1 MIHSIFKMKRAILVI
16 WTLSILLPLVKGQ
29 DYYRVRKQTRIS
41 TGLDEAAA
49 VPYKDGG
56 IVYITETNNV
66 GFSSPT
72 DTEGRKL
79 FTIFLLETS
88 GKKGLFDPD
97 MISQE
102 HEGPVS
108 FTKDY
113 KMMVFSQQKPS
124 PERIDPLGLYFA
136 DSEGD
141 TWVNFRP
148 FPYNDEVAWLF
159 SPSISEDGQTLF
171 FAANYDDGLG
181 GFDIYRSRLINGEW
195 SKPEN
200 LGPHVNTSA
209 NEIYP
214 FIHPSGKL
222 YFSSD
227 GRDNNVAGFDLFQTA
242 LVGNEWVEAV
252 KLEAPFNSLSN
263 DYAIWFSED
272 FKTGFLTSDRRSGS
286 KEIFTI
292 DTDLPE
298 LTSPQPIRRTY
309 YTYLLHDK
317 KLDTVDY
324 NLFRYSWIINDTLEL
339 PGDEVIYR
347 FPKPGIY
354 HCKFM
359 VYDIELDTLIT
370 QMEQDLPIRLNEQA
384 VITCPDT
391 VAVNTPIPFDGS
403 QTYLPGFNI
412 GRYIWEFGDGTY
424 GEGIRVTHTYLY
436 PGNYRVMLGVEE
448 RRQNRRDTPEVRT
461 NYKDILVVRPGQ
473 PQGQ

>member
-1 MIHSIFKMKRAILVI
+1 MKRAILVI
-16 WTLSILLPLVKGQ
+16 CTLLILMPLVTGQ
-29 DYYRVRKQTRIS
+29 DIYRVRKQTRIS

-56 IVYITETNNV
+56 VVYITETNNV

-72 DTEGRKL
+72 DDEGRKL
-79 FTIFLLETS
+79 FTIFLLES
-88 GKKGLFDPD
+88 GGKKELFNPELV
-97 MISQE
+97 SQE

-108 FTKDY
+108 FTQDY
-113 KMMVFSQQKPS
+113 KTMVFSQQKPS

-136 DSEGD
+136 DSED
-141 TWVNFRP
+141 DKWVNYRP

-159 SPSISEDGQTLF
+159 SPSISADGQTLF
-171 FAANYDDGLG
+171 FAADYEDGYG
-181 GFDIYRSRLINGEW
+181 GFDIYRSRLIAGEW

-227 GRDNNVAGFDLFQTA
+227 GHDNNVAGFDLFQTVQ
-242 LVGNEWVEAV
+242 VGDEWTEAV
-252 KLEAPFNSLSN
+252 KLEAPFNSLSG
-263 DYAIWFSED
+263 DYCIWLSED
-272 FKTGFLTSDRRSGS
+272 FKSGFLTSNRRSGS

-298 LTSPQPIRRTY
+298 FTSPQPIRKTV
-309 YTYLLHDK
+309 YTYLLRDR
-317 KLDTVDY
+317 KLDTVDA

-339 PGDEVIYR
+339 PGDQVRYQ

-354 HCKFM
+354 HVRFM

-370 QMEQDLPIRLNEQA
+370 QMESDLPIRLNEQA

-391 VAVNTPIPFDGS
+391 IAVNTPVSFDGS
-403 QTYLPGFNI
+403 DTYLPGMNI
-412 GRYIWEFGDGTY
+412 GRYVWEFGDGTY
-424 GEGIRVTHTYLY
+424 GEGIKVTHTYLF
-436 PGNYRVMLGVEE
+436 PGKYRVMLGVEA
-448 RRQNRRDTPEVRT
+448 RRQNKRDTPEVKT

-473 PQGQ
+473 SQGQ